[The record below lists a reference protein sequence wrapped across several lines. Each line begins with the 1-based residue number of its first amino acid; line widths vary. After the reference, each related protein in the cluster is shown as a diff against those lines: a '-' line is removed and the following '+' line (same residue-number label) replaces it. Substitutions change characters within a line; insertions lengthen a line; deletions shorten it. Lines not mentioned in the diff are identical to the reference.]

1 MVVRVIIINLFIRG
15 ISLLGLSELIIGLI
29 VWVIRIV
36 IDMGVSRIIR
46 FNIANPN
53 EVIPVCEVA
62 VKTIRVIVIPR
73 MIRDIR
79 AITSQSQVRPFGL
92 LEIIGSF
99 GLLWCPLCLIDL
111 FGLFRLL
118 VSFSQLSTFGQLSTF
133 WL

>member
-1 MVVRVIIINLFIRG
+1 MVVRVITINLFIRG
-15 ISLLGLSELIIGLI
+15 ISLLGLSGLIIGLI

-79 AITSQSQVRPFGL
+79 AITSQSQVRPLGL

-99 GLLWCPLCLIDL
+99 GLLRCPLCLIDL
-111 FGLFRLL
+111 IGLFRLL
-118 VSFSQLSTFGQLSTF
+118 VSFGQLSTFGQLSNF
-133 WL
+133 G